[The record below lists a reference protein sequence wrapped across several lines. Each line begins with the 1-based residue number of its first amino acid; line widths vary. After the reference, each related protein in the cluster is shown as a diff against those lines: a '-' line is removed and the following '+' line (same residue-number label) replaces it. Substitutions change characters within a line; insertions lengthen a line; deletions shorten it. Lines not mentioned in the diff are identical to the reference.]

1 MQLEDDPENKGVI
14 DSPVFCMVWNTV
26 RKAVGLLI
34 QHSIKG
40 AAMQR
45 HVTASLPLGLLAVTL
60 ASGSVLAD
68 TTTLE
73 QQLKDLES
81 FQVIAHRGA
90 SGHAPESS
98 MAALELAHEW
108 GVDYLELD
116 VQITSD
122 GELVAF
128 HDDDISRASNGEGGI
143 NEHTLAELKALDT
156 GSWFNDAY
164 PDQADEAF
172 EGTQILTLDEVFE
185 RFGHDA
191 RYYLETKSPQLN
203 PGLEEALV
211 ATLEKHDMIESGRVL
226 IQSFEQ
232 DSLLKVHALNENV
245 PLIQLVW
252 YYPSDDD
259 NSRLVEWTG
268 VTPGPEEITD
278 EDLQNI
284 ANYAA
289 GIGTNFIYEG
299 EQVIDADFI
308 RQANENDLQVHVY
321 TINETDE
328 MEHLM
333 EMGVNGL
340 FTNYP
345 DRLLELVD

>member
-1 MQLEDDPENKGVI
+1 MQHHPL
-14 DSPVFCMVWNTV
+14 
-26 RKAVGLLI
+26 
-34 QHSIKG
+34 
-40 AAMQR
+40 
-45 HVTASLPLGLLAVTL
+45 TASLPLGLLAVTL
-60 ASGSVLAD
+60 ASGSALAD
-68 TTTLE
+68 TAPLE
-73 QQLKDLES
+73 QQLKDLET

-108 GVDYLELD
+108 GADYLEFD

-156 GSWFNDAY
+156 GSWFNEAY
-164 PDQADEAF
+164 PAQADEAF

-211 ATLEKHDMIESGRVL
+211 ATFEEHDMIESGRVL

-268 VTPGPEEITD
+268 VTPGPQDITD
-278 EDLQNI
+278 EDFQNI
-284 ANYAA
+284 ADYAA

-328 MEHLM
+328 MERLM